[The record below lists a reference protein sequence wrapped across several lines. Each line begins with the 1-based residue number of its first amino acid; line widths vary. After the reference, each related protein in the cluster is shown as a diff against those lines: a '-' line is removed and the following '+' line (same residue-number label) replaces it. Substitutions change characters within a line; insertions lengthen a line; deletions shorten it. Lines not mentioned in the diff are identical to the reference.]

1 MLKEHYKIFRRMM
14 ILSDLVIVAGA
25 FFLGYLLRDKIH
37 YIYRLDLIPE
47 KELLKN
53 IYPLST
59 YMGLLPILL
68 VIWGALLYY
77 FGMYR
82 SFRVKRISEV
92 LFVIFKTTLAG
103 FILFASFTYVLK
115 LHYISR
121 TLIIF
126 IFALAAALISVE
138 KVTLIQFFRY
148 IRKKGYNFRNI
159 LIVGTGKRARRFI
172 ELINKHA
179 EWGLKIIGFVDED
192 TNKTGQIVNGYKV
205 IGSFRDMPDIIHN
218 NVIDEIVFVVPRS
231 WLKKV
236 EDIMHFCEEEGKK
249 ISIAVDYFELRFS
262 KAKQTD
268 LHGFPLLT
276 FESTPDKLWHLWVK
290 RLFDIVFS
298 FIALIILAPI
308 FAIVAI
314 MIKATSKGP
323 VFFKQERGGL
333 NGRKFMLYKFRTM
346 VVDAEA
352 KLKDV
357 LAYNE
362 MDGPV
367 FKLTNDPRL
376 TKVGKFLRKFSVDE
390 LPQLWN
396 VLKEDMSIVGPR
408 PPIPA
413 EIDKYANWQRR
424 RLSMMPGITCLWQV
438 KGRNNIDF
446 EAWMRFDLEY
456 IDNWSLWLDC
466 KIILQ
471 TIPVVLFG
479 IGGK

>member
-1 MLKEHYKIFRRMM
+1 
-14 ILSDLVIVAGA
+14 
-25 FFLGYLLRDKIH
+25 
-37 YIYRLDLIPE
+37 
-47 KELLKN
+47 
-53 IYPLST
+53 
-59 YMGLLPILL
+59 
-68 VIWGALLYY
+68 
-77 FGMYR
+77 
-82 SFRVKRISEV
+82 
-92 LFVIFKTTLAG
+92 
-103 FILFASFTYVLK
+103 
-115 LHYISR
+115 
-121 TLIIF
+121 
-126 IFALAAALISVE
+126 
-138 KVTLIQFFRY
+138 
-148 IRKKGYNFRNI
+148 
-159 LIVGTGKRARRFI
+159 
-172 ELINKHA
+172 
-179 EWGLKIIGFVDED
+179 
-192 TNKTGQIVNGYKV
+192 
-205 IGSFRDMPDIIHN
+205 
-218 NVIDEIVFVVPRS
+218 
-231 WLKKV
+231 
-236 EDIMHFCEEEGKK
+236 
-249 ISIAVDYFELRFS
+249 
-262 KAKQTD
+262 
-268 LHGFPLLT
+268 LLT